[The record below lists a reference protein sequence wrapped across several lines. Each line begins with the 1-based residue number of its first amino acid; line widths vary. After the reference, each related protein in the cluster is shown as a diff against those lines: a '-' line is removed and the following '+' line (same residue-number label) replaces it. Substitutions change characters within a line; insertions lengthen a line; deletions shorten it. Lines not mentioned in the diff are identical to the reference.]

1 MQPDIEIV
9 RFLARQFASTTEVA
23 LAGPL
28 QQDRGISRQAAAAML
43 GRLVK
48 NGFLS
53 PGQGQKPKTYFLRPL
68 VHIDEM
74 FALEGLEEHVVWVEH
89 LKPHMVDHLT
99 PDALNIWEY
108 GVTEMINNAIDH
120 SQGTT
125 LRVQLYVSAAYSSC
139 YITDNGEGIFKR
151 ITRLCNL
158 PDERQAILE
167 LAKGKLTTDP
177 SKHSGEGIFFSSR
190 AFDFYRILSSGLT
203 FDHVHNEPDLLVE
216 HGVEDPM
223 AQGTTV
229 FMRHGN
235 ACERTLREVFDQFAE
250 PDEYTFSKTV
260 VPVRLAKM
268 GAESLVSRSQAQRLL
283 ARIDRFKTVIL
294 DFEGVETVGQAFA
307 DEIFRVFSNNHP
319 DVELLTRRTNDQI
332 QGMIRRARA
341 HGADAS
347 A

>member
-1 MQPDIEIV
+1 MQPDIEIT
-9 RFLARQFASTTEVA
+9 RFLASQFAKKSEVA

-28 QQDRGISRQAAAAML
+28 QQERGITRQAATALL

-48 NGFLS
+48 NGFLN
-53 PGQGQKPKTYFLRPL
+53 PGLGQKPKTYFLRTL
-68 VHIDEM
+68 GHVDET
-74 FALEGLEEHVVWVEH
+74 LELKGLEEHIVWAEHMKPHLVEH
-89 LKPHMVDHLT
+89 LT
-99 PDALNIWEY
+99 PEALNIWEY
-108 GVTEMINNAIDH
+108 GATEMINNAIDH

-125 LRVQLYVSAAYSSC
+125 LRIQLFVNAAYSSC
-139 YITDNGEGIFKR
+139 YISDDGEGIFKR

-190 AFDFYRILSSGLT
+190 AFDFYKILSSGLT
-203 FDHVHNEPDLLVE
+203 FDHEHDEPDFLVE
-216 HGVEDPM
+216 HGADDSGH
-223 AQGTTV
+223 QGTTV

-235 ACERTLREVFDQFAE
+235 ACKRTLREVFDQFAE

-283 ARIDRFKTVIL
+283 ARIDRFKTVIF

-307 DEIFRVFSNNHP
+307 DEIFRVFRSSHP
-319 DVELLTRRTNDQI
+319 DVELLTRSTNDQI
-332 QGMIRRARA
+332 QNMIRRALA
-341 HGADAS
+341 HHP
-347 A
+347 